1 MVYNHHTVKHYIHG
15 AGSIKQAA
23 DVVKNLG
30 GKKAIIVTDP
40 GLANV
45 GVQKPLEEAL
55 TAGGVEWELFAK
67 AELEPS
73 MDSIQ
78 ACTDAAK
85 AFGADVIIGIG
96 GGSPLDTTKAAAVL
110 LTNEGPI
117 DKYFGMN
124 LVPNACLPMILIPTT
139 AGTGSEFTNISVLAD
154 TKNGGKKGVVSDYMY
169 ADVVLLDAE
178 LTVGLPPR
186 VTAMTG
192 VDAFVHAMESFCGIA
207 ATPFTDTLNL
217 SAMKLVAGNI
227 RQAYANGKNVKAR
240 EGMLYGSALAG
251 MGFGQTQNG
260 IIHAIGTT
268 LPVECHIPHGLAM
281 SFVGAFCV
289 GFNYIANPE
298 KYAIVADILR
308 GCDRSATM
316 SVLERAADVEA
327 AFRALLADLDI
338 KTGLVNYGVKRE
350 DLPACADRAFAA
362 KRLLNNNPR
371 AASRD
376 QILALLEAN
385 FEK

>member
-1 MVYNHHTVKHYIHG
+1 MVYNHHTVKHFIHG

-23 DVVKNLG
+23 EVVKNLG
-30 GKKAIIVTDP
+30 GKKAFIVTDP

-178 LTVGLPPR
+178 LTIGLPPR

-227 RQAYANGKNVKAR
+227 RQAYANGKNLKAR

-289 GFNYIANPE
+289 GFNYISNPE
-298 KYAIVADILR
+298 KYAVVADILR

-338 KTGLVNYGVKRE
+338 KTGLANYGVKRE

>member
-1 MVYNHHTVKHYIHG
+1 MVYNHHTVKHFIHG

-30 GKKAIIVTDP
+30 GKKAFIVTDP

-227 RQAYANGKNVKAR
+227 RQAYANGKNLKAR

-316 SVLERAADVEA
+316 SVLDRAADVEA